1 MRQLL
6 NSSFRSLPLPIA
18 DYALIGNCRTAALIG
33 KDCSI
38 DWLCVPRFDSAA
50 CLSALLGT
58 IDHGCW
64 KLEPEEALISTS
76 RQYCGDTLILET
88 RLTTGSGEVVVTDCM
103 PKLDG
108 HTSIIRRVK
117 GVRGRVR
124 MRFFLRLRFDYGF
137 TVPWVTRL
145 HEEEGIRAIAGPDQV
160 IIRSSIPLQ
169 SEELNTVA
177 YFEIAEQEEET
188 FVLQHAASHLPV
200 PDRLDVDALLNET
213 QEWWEAWSAQCTYHG
228 PWREAV
234 MRSLIVLKALTYSPT
249 GGIVAAPTTS
259 LPEDLGGIRNWDY
272 RYCWLRD
279 AALTL
284 SALISCGYHEEAQ
297 AWNDWLHR
305 SIAGDAAQTQIMYG
319 VSGERMLREWSVE
332 NLPGYHNAKPVRIGN
347 AASDQ
352 IQLDIYGVMAHVAQ
366 LGRNAGLSRS
376 HSSWALQTNLLNRL
390 ELKWRDPD
398 HGIWEVRGG
407 TRQFV
412 HSKVM
417 AWLAFDCALKD
428 MVRYNLSGPYERW
441 QEIREAL
448 HNDICSYGFNVG
460 IGSFVQY
467 YGSDGVDASLL
478 ILPLVGFLPISDPRI
493 QSTIKV
499 IEKKLL
505 SGGLIRRY
513 ETEDNVDGL
522 NSEEGAFLA
531 CSFWLADVYALDGRK
546 EAANALFERLLALRN
561 DVGLLAEEYDAHQ
574 KVQLGNFPQGFSHL
588 ALIHTALLLSGE
600 LQE

>member
-1 MRQLL
+1 MPQVLHAP
-6 NSSFRSLPLPIA
+6 FRELPLPIA

-50 CLSALLGT
+50 CLNALLGT
-58 IDHGCW
+58 MEHGCW
-64 KLEPEEALISTS
+64 KLEPEDPLISTS
-76 RQYCGDTLILET
+76 RRYRGNTLILET
-88 RLTTGSGEVVVTDCM
+88 RLITGSGEVLVTDCM

-108 HTSIIRRVK
+108 HTSIIRRVR
-117 GVRGRVR
+117 GIRGRVR
-124 MRFFLRLRFDYGF
+124 MRLFLRLRFDYGI
-137 TVPWVTRL
+137 TVPWVTHL
-145 HEEEGIRAIAGPDQV
+145 HGEEGIRAIAGPDQIV
-160 IIRSSIPLQ
+160 IRSSVPLK

-177 YFEIAEQEEET
+177 YFEVSEQQEET
-188 FVLQHAASHLPV
+188 FVLQHAASHLPL
-200 PDRLDVDALLNET
+200 PDTFDVDTVLNET
-213 QEWWEAWSAQCTYHG
+213 EAWWQAWSEQCTYHG
-228 PWREAV
+228 PWRDAV

-319 VSGERMLREWSVE
+319 VSGERILREWSVE

-366 LGRNAGLSRS
+366 LARNAGLPRS

-428 MVRYNLSGPYERW
+428 MKQYNLSGPYKRW
-441 QEIREAL
+441 KQVREEL
-448 HNDICSYGFNVG
+448 HADICSYGFNME

-467 YGSDGVDASLL
+467 YGSSNVDASLL
-478 ILPLVGFLPISDPRI
+478 MLPLVGFLPISDPRI
-493 QSTIKV
+493 QSTISV

-505 SGGLIRRY
+505 SNGLLRRY
-513 ETEDNVDGL
+513 ETKDNVDGL

-531 CSFWLADVYALDGRK
+531 CSFWLADAYAMDGRK
-546 EAANALFERLLALRN
+546 EAAKTLFERLLGLQN
-561 DVGLLAEEYDAHQ
+561 DVGLLAEEYDAER
-574 KVQLGNFPQGFSHL
+574 KIQLGNFPQGFSHL

-600 LQE
+600 LQQ